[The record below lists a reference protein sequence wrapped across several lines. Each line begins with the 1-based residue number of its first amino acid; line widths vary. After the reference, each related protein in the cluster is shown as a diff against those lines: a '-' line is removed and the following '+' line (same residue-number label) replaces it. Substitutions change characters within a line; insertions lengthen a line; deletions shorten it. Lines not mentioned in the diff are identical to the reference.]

1 MRLTPN
7 PPPEA
12 KAIMPFPA
20 PKPENHPIV
29 QTLQVLTSPKA
40 PLPGWPEAL
49 EHSELAR
56 EYRLDD
62 PEAVKQYVSF
72 LTEALA
78 QAEAA
83 AAMRPTDQ
91 WLRARQALRDAET
104 KAATAWRQTFSFAD
118 QDQEFLRAQWSSA
131 QRSLRALQD
140 RIDAE
145 IRGSST
151 GHGSGPADGPPPT
164 LAEAFALIRRLPP
177 FDRAALTR
185 TLIATEVIEKMPDL
199 PENVGSE
206 FYEAATTLLFS
217 AIHPEESND

>member
-1 MRLTPN
+1 
-7 PPPEA
+7 
-12 KAIMPFPA
+12 MPFPA
-20 PKPENHPIV
+20 PKPEHHSIV

-40 PLPGWPEAL
+40 PLPGWQEAL

-56 EYRLDD
+56 EYRLAD
-62 PEAVKQYVSF
+62 PEAVKQYVSC

-78 QAEAA
+78 QAQAA
-83 AAMRPTDQ
+83 AAMRPADQ
-91 WLRARQALRDAET
+91 WLQARQALRAAET
-104 KAATAWRQTFSFAD
+104 KAVTAWRQTFSFAD
-118 QDQEFLRAQWSSA
+118 QDQEFLRAQWDSA

-140 RIDAE
+140 RIDQE
-145 IRGSST
+145 IREL
-151 GHGSGPADGPPPT
+151 PANGIGRPAEQTPPPT
-164 LAEAFALIRRLPP
+164 LAAAFALIQRLLP